1 MKTDDASR
9 FPFHRPM
16 SINVQTTISDRVH
29 AVRTIDRCPHPAN
42 LGGKRAKKPAI
53 FAKREEGSH
62 ARPTKRPYFS
72 FSLSLSLSLSSPDL
86 DVSREWKM
94 IRGWQR
100 GRENKRKRL
109 YFSSAFSFFGCGW
122 KMIKGKWKRTKR
134 KKLSPSLSSFRLPIL
149 MWKMIKGWQTRKR
162 NKRVRKEKKTTLS
175 LSSLN
180 LDGK

>member
-16 SINVQTTISDRVH
+16 SINVQTTISDL
-29 AVRTIDRCPHPAN
+29 VRQSGP
-42 LGGKRAKKPAI
+42 I
-53 FAKREEGSH
+53 FL
-62 ARPTKRPYFS
+62 
-72 FSLSLSLSLSSPDL
+72 SLSLSLSLSSPDL